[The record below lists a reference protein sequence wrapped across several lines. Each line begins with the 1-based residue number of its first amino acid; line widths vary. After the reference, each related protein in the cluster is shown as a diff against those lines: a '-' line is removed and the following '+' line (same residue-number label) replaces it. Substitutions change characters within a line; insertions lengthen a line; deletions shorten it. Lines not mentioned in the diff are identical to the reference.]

1 MNLKDNKYNKIFL
14 IKEMLETGKIVKHL
28 DIEKILSYEKEVKKE
43 RIFFTGEGS
52 SRIFPAKKI
61 MYEARKKAYIEDFYT
76 DCAAQA
82 LEYNLLDSTVFVASN
97 SGKTKE
103 DLELIRKLKRQ
114 NHDNIISIVANA
126 GTPIMNEANMSYL
139 LTCGKEKAVPATK
152 SVIEQAL
159 FYDLLFRKLNNI
171 DLPDL
176 NKLGNLITQVLEMP
190 IPDDIVEALANST
203 IIYFAGRNNGVA
215 EELTLK
221 ANEIAR
227 KKSDFLE
234 GTYVFHGIEEVMD
247 ADELVV
253 IIDPFKDEEGKYKD
267 ILINNIGL
275 KVIAISTRKTIFP
288 TIIIP
293 EYGDFTNYLEIAAG
307 WNLLVEVGINMGI
320 NLDKTLRARKVGHEF
335 KSSPQFCHYEE

>member
-1 MNLKDNKYNKIFL
+1 MNLQDIKYNKFFL
-14 IKEMLETGKIVKHL
+14 TREMLETGEIIKKLNV
-28 DIEKILSYEKEVKKE
+28 EKILSYEKEIKKK
-43 RIFFTGEGS
+43 RIFISGEGS
-52 SRIFPAKKI
+52 SRIFPAKKV
-61 MYEARKKAYIEDFYT
+61 MYEARKKGYKEDFYT
-76 DCAAQA
+76 DCASQA

-103 DLELIRKLKRQ
+103 DLKLIRKLKRQ
-114 NHDNIISIVANA
+114 NHDNIISIVANV
-126 GTPIMNEANMSYL
+126 GTPIMNEAHVSYL
-139 LTCGKEKAVPATK
+139 LTCGKENAIPATK
-152 SVIEQAL
+152 SVVEQAL

-171 DLPDL
+171 DLPNL
-176 NKLGNLITQVLEMP
+176 NKLGNLIIQVLEVH
-190 IPDDIVEALANST
+190 IPDEIIETLINSK

-234 GTYVFHGIEEVMD
+234 GTYVFHGIEEVMNS
-247 ADELVV
+247 DEVVV
-253 IIDPFKDEEGKYKD
+253 IVDPFKNEEEKYKNV
-267 ILINNIGL
+267 LIKGIGL

-320 NLDKTLRARKVGHEF
+320 NMDNTLRARKVGNEF
-335 KSSPQFCHYEE
+335 NFFS

>member
-1 MNLKDNKYNKIFL
+1 LNLQDNKYNKFFL
-14 IKEMLETGKIVKHL
+14 IKEMLDTGEIISNLEVR
-28 DIEKILSYEKEVKKE
+28 KILSFEKEVKKD

-61 MYEARKKAYIEDFYT
+61 MYEARKKTYKQDFYT

-82 LEYNLLDSTVFVASN
+82 LEYRLLDSTVFVASN

-103 DLELIRKLKRQ
+103 DLELIKKLKRQ

-126 GTPIMNEANMSYL
+126 GTPIMNEAHASYL
-139 LTCGKEKAVPATK
+139 LTCGKENAVPATK
-152 SVIEQAL
+152 SVAEQAL
-159 FYDLLFRKLNNI
+159 FYDLLFRKLNNLS
-171 DLPDL
+171 LPDL
-176 NKLGNLITQVLEMP
+176 SKLGRLITQVLEMH
-190 IPDDIVEALANST
+190 IPDEIIETLINSK

-221 ANEIAR
+221 ANEISR
-227 KKSDFLE
+227 KKADFLE
-234 GTYVFHGIEEVMD
+234 GTYVFHGIEEVMNT
-247 ADELVV
+247 DEVVV
-253 IIDPFKDEEGKYKD
+253 IVDPFKEEEEKYKNV
-267 ILINNIGL
+267 LIKGIGL

-320 NLDKTLRARKVGHEF
+320 NLDNTLRARKIGHEF
-335 KSSPQFCHYEE
+335 KSFS

>member
-1 MNLKDNKYNKIFL
+1 MNLQDIKYNKFFL
-14 IKEMLETGKIVKHL
+14 TREMLETGEIIKKLNV
-28 DIEKILSYEKEVKKE
+28 EKILSYEKEIKKK
-43 RIFFTGEGS
+43 RIFITGEGS
-52 SRIFPAKKI
+52 SRIFPAKKV
-61 MYEARKKAYIEDFYT
+61 MYEARKKGYKEDFYT
-76 DCAAQA
+76 DCATQA

-103 DLELIRKLKRQ
+103 DLELIQKLKRQ
-114 NHDNIISIVANA
+114 NHDNIISMVANV
-126 GTPIMNEANMSYL
+126 GTPIMNEAHVSYL
-139 LTCGKEKAVPATK
+139 LTCGKENAIPATK
-152 SVIEQAL
+152 SVVEQAL

-171 DLPDL
+171 DLPNL
-176 NKLGNLITQVLEMP
+176 NKLGNLIIQVLEVH
-190 IPDDIVEALANST
+190 IPDEIIETLINSK

-247 ADELVV
+247 ENEVVV
-253 IIDPFKDEEGKYKD
+253 IIDPFKSDEEKYKSV
-267 ILINNIGL
+267 LIDGIRL

-320 NLDKTLRARKVGHEF
+320 NMDNTLRARKVGNEF
-335 KSSPQFCHYEE
+335 NFFS

>member
-1 MNLKDNKYNKIFL
+1 MNLRDNKYNKYFL
-14 IKEMLETGKIVKHL
+14 IKEMLETAEIVKYL
-28 DIEKILSYEKEVKKE
+28 NVEKVLSYKKEIKKE

-52 SRIFPAKKI
+52 SRIFPAKKV
-61 MYEARKKAYIEDFYT
+61 MCEARKKGYKEDFYT
-76 DCAAQA
+76 DCATQA
-82 LEYNLLDSTVFVASN
+82 LEYKLLDNTVFIASN

-103 DLELIRKLKRQ
+103 DLKLIQKLKEQ

-126 GTPIMNEANMSYL
+126 GTPIMKEAHLSYL
-139 LTCGKEKAVPATK
+139 LTCGVEKAVAATK

-159 FYDLLFRKLNNI
+159 FYDLLFRKLNNVS
-171 DLPDL
+171 LPDL
-176 NKLGNLITQVLEMP
+176 NKLGTLITQVLEII
-190 IPDDIVEALANST
+190 IPEEVTKTLIDSKA
-203 IIYFAGRNNGVA
+203 IYFAGRNNGVA

-247 ADELVV
+247 ADEVVV
-253 IIDPFKDEEGKYKD
+253 IIDPFKNDEEKYKD
-267 ILINNIGL
+267 VLIDGIGL
-275 KVIAISTRKTIFP
+275 KVIAISTKKTIFP

-293 EYGDFTNYLEIAAG
+293 EYGDFTNYLEIVAG

-320 NLDKTLRARKVGHEF
+320 NLDKTFRARKVGHEF
-335 KSSPQFCHYEE
+335 KSFN

>member
-1 MNLKDNKYNKIFL
+1 MNLKDSKYNKFFL
-14 IKEMLETGKIVKHL
+14 PREMLETGEIVKHL

-43 RIFFTGEGS
+43 KIFITGEGS
-52 SRIFPAKKI
+52 SRIFPAKKT
-61 MYEARKKAYIEDFYT
+61 MYEAQKKAYKEDFYT
-76 DCAAQA
+76 DSATQA
-82 LEYNLLDSTVFVASN
+82 LEYKLLDSTVFVASN

-103 DLELIRKLKRQ
+103 DLELIQKLKRQ

-126 GTPIMNEANMSYL
+126 GTPIMNEVHTSYL
-139 LTCGKEKAVPATK
+139 LTCGKENAIPATK
-152 SVIEQAL
+152 SVVEEAL
-159 FYDLLFRKLNNI
+159 FYDLLFRKLNNT
-171 DLPDL
+171 DLPDF
-176 NKLGNLITQVLEMP
+176 NKLGNLIIQVLEMH
-190 IPDDIVEALANST
+190 IPEEITETLINSK

-234 GTYVFHGIEEVMD
+234 GTYIFHGIEEVMN
-247 ADELVV
+247 ADEVVV
-253 IIDPFKDEEGKYKD
+253 IIDPFKDEEEKYKNV
-267 ILINNIGL
+267 LVKGIGL

-293 EYGDFTNYLEIAAG
+293 EYGDFTNYIEIAAG

-320 NLDKTLRARKVGHEF
+320 DVDKTLRARKVSHEF
-335 KSSPQFCHYEE
+335 KSFS